1 MSDNADIT
9 KLKVDVGQLQVQ
21 VTTLTNLCSK
31 MDIVI
36 DKLVDQQDK
45 YIAQVYKD
53 MESRRI
59 EKNAEVKEIH
69 DRIDTVIDK
78 VQITELRLLKE
89 IAEMRKQLSEHSA
102 KEQTSIDKLNQWKW
116 TITGAIVVISW
127 IMSHGLDI
135 AAKIFLTK

>member
-31 MDIVI
+31 MDTVI

-45 YIAQVYKD
+45 YVAQVYKD
-53 MESRRI
+53 MESRRT

-116 TITGAIVVISW
+116 TITGGIVVISW
-127 IMSHGLDI
+127 LMSHGLDVV
-135 AAKIFLTK
+135 AKIFLTK